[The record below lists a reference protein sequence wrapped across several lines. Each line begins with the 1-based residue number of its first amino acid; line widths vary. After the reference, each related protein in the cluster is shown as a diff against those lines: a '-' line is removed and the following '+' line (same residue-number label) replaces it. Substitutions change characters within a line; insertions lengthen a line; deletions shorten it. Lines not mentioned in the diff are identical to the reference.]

1 MASVLDLDT
10 RLFHS
15 CVCYIIV
22 GTKNVKDILINCF
35 MEMTQHPLIYHLKC
49 TTGIEFTKG
58 FGKDHAKNPVVIS
71 SDD

>member
-35 MEMTQHPLIYHLKC
+35 MERTQHPLIYHLKC

-58 FGKDHAKNPVVIS
+58 FGKDHAKNPGVIS